1 LSTAP
6 PTFSS
11 APPPRSRSSR
21 APSSAVRAARRSSRS
36 STAGPLQNV
45 NSKAR
50 DSLVSLARLLSFAAL
65 ADQFDGDKELR
76 DHLKSLQRDVQ
87 SITDHSSYLAGNI
100 TFLLD
105 AALGLINIE
114 QNSIFKVFSVFSVM
128 FLPPTLVAGIYGMNF
143 EHMPELRWMEGYPMA
158 IGLMILAAAAPLL
171 WFRRKGWL

>member
-1 LSTAP
+1 MAHDEAIT
-6 PTFSS
+6 
-11 APPPRSRSSR
+11 R
-21 APSSAVRAARRSSRS
+21 AAEAVRGAKAIII
-36 STAGPLQNV
+36 TAGAGMGV
-45 NSKAR
+45 
-50 DSLVSLARLLSFAAL
+50 DSGLPDFRGPEGFWRAYPPYQALGLAFEDL
-65 ADQFDGDKELR
+65 ADQFEGSKELR

-87 SITDHSSYLAGNI
+87 SITDHSSYVASNI

-143 EHMPELRWMEGYPMA
+143 VHMPELNWLEGYPMA
-158 IGLMILAAAAPLL
+158 IGMMIMAAVAPLL